1 MPCLTVCTRKR
12 VIIWHRLGY
21 LISDI
26 KRKLEEE
33 NVCVSSRSLQ
43 RLIKKFRCHH
53 TIRDLP
59 RRAKPRKLSE
69 DMTTLMDN
77 MLKDNDE
84 MTARQTRSRLVEE
97 FEGLKVSLST
107 VKRARKAKG
116 WVCTRPHYCQ
126 LIREVNKVKRKD
138 WCQQQIDT
146 KEKFDNVIFTDECTV
161 KLDHHGRLCFRKE
174 LQPRKLKQRP
184 KHLCKIHIWGGISV
198 RGATRIIMFTGIMD
212 VPKYVKILEI
222 GLVPFITKCFPE
234 GHRLQQ
240 DNDPKHTSN
249 YVKRFFEA
257 KNINWW
263 KTPPEN
269 PNLNPI
275 ENVWGSLK
283 QFLRST
289 YKPSNVEELKAGIQE
304 FWASLTPSVCSKYIG
319 HLHKVMPKV
328 VEVDGNP
335 SGY

>member
-1 MPCLTVCTRKR
+1 
-12 VIIWHRLGY
+12 
-21 LISDI
+21 
-26 KRKLEEE
+26 
-33 NVCVSSRSLQ
+33 
-43 RLIKKFRCHH
+43 
-53 TIRDLP
+53 
-59 RRAKPRKLSE
+59 
-69 DMTTLMDN
+69 MTTLMDN

-138 WCQQQIDT
+138 WCQQQIDM

-161 KLDHHGRLCFRKE
+161 QLDHHGRLCFRKE
-174 LQPRKLKQRP
+174 LQPRKLKQKP
-184 KHLCKIHIWGGISV
+184 KHPSKIHIWGGISV

-212 VPKYVKILEI
+212 APKYVKILEI

-263 KTPPEN
+263 KTPPES
-269 PNLNPI
+269 PDLNPI